1 MRLPYLHLAADFLF
15 LSSVPSLVRAAT
27 TETVP
32 LEPLWV
38 QPSGEWYGID
48 GTWSNFMFAVGSPAQ
63 IVYLTPAT
71 ALSETWVVGA
81 GGCTSGPGNQPCV
94 DARGG
99 VFDHHVS
106 ETWHTLGAGAYELG
120 MNHIGVQRNGDYGL
134 DTVAFVDTMASSA
147 TSIDNVLIAAVNA
160 TEYYQ
165 GYIGLGVTQ
174 GSIDHNATYPLI
186 TQLAEVDG
194 MIPSHSYGYT
204 AGAYYRD
211 TTTNGTHASLTLGG
225 YDTLRF
231 VPHDTTFRLYIAN
244 SNADP
249 NDRAPTVRLR
259 GLSAQVPSLDKAPGN
274 WTSPS
279 QTFVAMNDSI
289 TAMIDSSTPFLWLPT
304 EICERIA
311 SALDLVW
318 REDLGVYVFA
328 NGGDQYLKYKHMKT
342 TEELSFTFTVSS
354 YDNSDDFGYPLNMP
368 GVVNIT
374 LPPAAFAQVLRYP
387 WKNVIKFNE
396 SSIPYFPLTRS
407 TKETNN
413 NLYIIG
419 RVFMQEAYII
429 TKYDKASFSIHQ
441 ALFPDNSATNHSLQV
456 IERPP
461 NSPYPEGPP
470 MKKSHKKPLGVG
482 QTVAIVVSAFA
493 AGSVI
498 GLICFFCCRRKS
510 KAKKD
515 HVRKQLD
522 HGGEEVTPVHD
533 QEPTQSPVSRMLSMF
548 VGRRRSRRQS
558 AATQETEKTISGPVE
573 VGADAQHQ
581 VFELPVP
588 PEPVE
593 LDNNDI
599 GNNDDANL
607 GLEGSRQHMSEYEA
621 ARRKLERQLQ
631 GPVPTYTPT
640 TAEHNVA
647 GYPNEKSAHQ
657 HEVIPVVHY
666 RPSEE
671 PSPGSSPTYANTD
684 SLPNSLPSPLSPT
697 NADWAAGRVFDLPS
711 PMTVA
716 SPIRLQHFPTT
727 AHSPIS
733 LQHSPTHSP
742 HPYLPSPVSPSSDSN
757 GNGNGNGGAG
767 SGPPTS
773 PTAGGQQQL
782 PLLPPSSPAPIQR
795 TPIDPMHTQ
804 IVCLGPMPE
813 NVRLPV
819 PSSVVPPPHHHP
831 SHHHRP
837 TVPRIIT
844 PDGRLHPAA
853 EQQATGYVDASEVN
867 VADLEGPPQT
877 RRSDSVTRGS
887 NETLGSN
894 FTIMEEAERS
904 RFRHHVQL
912 AAQGLRSSAVAQH
925 QHVRQASSPVAVSPT
940 SPISPTSPTSLRQQ
954 PQPQRRRGQREGQP
968 ENETNSP
975 REEDFPRSP
984 RSMERI
990 EAGSELVHVPQVA
1003 AQRYSWEAETR

>member
-1 MRLPYLHLAADFLF
+1 MRLPYLTFAVFHVGFL
-15 LSSVPSLVRAAT
+15 LLPSAPSLVRAT
-27 TETVP
+27 TTAP
-32 LEPLWV
+32 TTPEPLWV
-38 QPSGEWYGID
+38 QPSGEWFGID
-48 GTWSNFMFAVGSPAQ
+48 GSWSNFMFAVGSPAQ

-81 GGCTSGPGNQPCV
+81 GGCASGPGNQPCV

-99 VFDHHVS
+99 VFDYHIS

-120 MNHIGVQRNGDYGL
+120 MNHIGVRRNGDYGL
-134 DTVAFVDTMASSA
+134 DTVAFVDTKASSA
-147 TSIDNVLIAAVNA
+147 TSIDGVLIAAVNA

-174 GSIDHNATYPLI
+174 GNINHNVTNPLI

-231 VPHDTTFRLYIAN
+231 VPHDTTFRLYIGN
-244 SNADP
+244 SAADP

-259 GLSAQVPSLDKAPGN
+259 GLTAQVPSLDKAPAN
-274 WTSPS
+274 WTSTS

-289 TAMIDSSTPFLWLPT
+289 TALIDSSTPFLWLPT
-304 EICERIA
+304 DICERIA

-318 REDLGVYVFA
+318 REDLGVYVFSK
-328 NGGDQYLKYKHMKT
+328 GGDQYLKYKHMKS
-342 TEELSFTFTVSS
+342 TEELSFTFSVSS

-374 LPPAAFAQVLRYP
+374 IPPAAFAQVLRYP
-387 WKNVIKFNE
+387 WKNIIKFNE

-413 NLYIIG
+413 NQYIIG

-441 ALFPDNSATNHSLQV
+441 ALFPDNSATNHSLQA

-470 MKKSHKKPLGVG
+470 VKKSSKKPLGVG
-482 QTVAIVVSAFA
+482 QTVAIVISAFA

-498 GLICFFCCRRKS
+498 GLISFLCCRRKS
-510 KAKKD
+510 KAKKNQA
-515 HVRKQLD
+515 RKHLD
-522 HGGEEVTPVHD
+522 QNTEKVVPVHD
-533 QEPTQSPVSRMLSMF
+533 EPAQSPVSRMLSMF
-548 VGRRRSRRQS
+548 ARRRRSRRQS
-558 AATQETEKTISGPVE
+558 TSQGTEATMAEPVE

-581 VFELPVP
+581 IFELPVP
-588 PEPVE
+588 PEPIE
-593 LDNNDI
+593 LDNNDF
-599 GNNDDANL
+599 GNDDANL
-607 GLEGSRQHMSEYEA
+607 GLDGSREMSEYEA

-631 GPVPTYTPT
+631 GPVPTYTAT
-640 TAEHNVA
+640 TGHNERAA
-647 GYPNEKSAHQ
+647 GYPNEKPAQ
-657 HEVIPVVHY
+657 DVMPVHY

-684 SLPNSLPSPLSPT
+684 SLPNSLPSPLSP
-697 NADWAAGRVFDLPS
+697 NADWVAGRVFDLPS

-716 SPIRLQHFPTT
+716 SPIRLHHFPTT
-727 AHSPIS
+727 TGFADPASGHSPVS
-733 LQHSPTHSP
+733 LQSPHSP
-742 HPYLPSPVSPSSDSN
+742 HTYLPSPVTPSTESH
-757 GNGNGNGGAG
+757 GG
-767 SGPPTS
+767 SGAPTS
-773 PTAGGQQQL
+773 PTGGPVPL
-782 PLLPPSSPAPIQR
+782 PGSAAIQR
-795 TPIDPMHTQ
+795 TPIDPLNTH
-804 IVCLGPMPE
+804 IVCLGPMPT
-813 NVRLPV
+813 NIQLPV
-819 PSSVVPPPHHHP
+819 P
-831 SHHHRP
+831 HHRHSHP
-837 TVPRIIT
+837 NHRPAVPRIIT
-844 PDGRLHPAA
+844 PDSRQHIA
-853 EQQATGYVDASEVN
+853 EQPEEQFDA
-867 VADLEGPPQT
+867 DGGPL

-894 FTIMEEAERS
+894 FTVEEES
-904 RFRHHVQL
+904 RITQVRL
-912 AAQGLRSSAVAQH
+912 AAQRSAAAQ
-925 QHVRQASSPVAVSPT
+925 QMQQA
-940 SPISPTSPTSLRQQ
+940 SPISPTSPTSHQQ
-954 PQPQRRRGQREGQP
+954 QSQQQGRRRERRGQRGQR
-968 ENETNSP
+968 EEDNASSP
-975 REEDFPRSP
+975 RDEDFPRSP

>member
-1 MRLPYLHLAADFLF
+1 MRLPYLYLAADFLL
-15 LSSVPSLVRAAT
+15 LSSVPSLVCAAT
-27 TETVP
+27 TEPTA
-32 LEPLWV
+32 LEPVWV

-99 VFDHHVS
+99 VFDYHIS

-160 TEYYQ
+160 TDYYQ

-174 GSIDHNATYPLI
+174 GSINHNVTNPLI

-274 WTSPS
+274 WTSTS

-289 TAMIDSSTPFLWLPT
+289 TAMIDSSTPFLWFPT

-407 TKETNN
+407 IKETNN

-441 ALFPDNSATNHSLQV
+441 ALFPDNSATNHSLQA

-470 MKKSHKKPLGVG
+470 IKKSHKKQLDVG

-510 KAKKD
+510 KAKKNQA
-515 HVRKQLD
+515 RKQLD
-522 HGGEEVTPVHD
+522 HGTEEVSPVD
-533 QEPTQSPVSRMLSMF
+533 DEEPTQSPVSRMLSMF
-548 VGRRRSRRQS
+548 VGRRRSRRRS
-558 AATQETEKTISGPVE
+558 ATTQETEKTISEPVE

-588 PEPVE
+588 PEPIE

-599 GNNDDANL
+599 GNDGVNM
-607 GLEGSRQHMSEYEA
+607 GLDGSRQHTSEYEA

-640 TAEHNVA
+640 TTEHNTA
-647 GYPNEKSAHQ
+647 GYPNEKSALQ
-657 HEVIPVVHY
+657 DVTPVVHHY

-711 PMTVA
+711 PMTVT
-716 SPIRLQHFPTT
+716 SPVRLHYHFPTT
-727 AHSPIS
+727 TGGFADPAHSPVL
-733 LQHSPTHSP
+733 LQHSPTHPP
-742 HPYLPSPVSPSSDSN
+742 HKYLPSPVSPSSDSN
-757 GNGNGNGGAG
+757 GNGNGGPESG
-767 SGPPTS
+767 SPTS
-773 PTAGGQQQL
+773 PTARGGPV
-782 PLLPPSSPAPIQR
+782 PLLPPGSAAPIQR

-813 NVRLPV
+813 NVRLPTV
-819 PSSVVPPPHHHP
+819 PHPHHHP
-831 SHHHRP
+831 PQNHRP

-844 PDGRLHPAA
+844 PDGRLYHPAAA
-853 EQQATGYVDASEVN
+853 EQQHAATAAGYVDASD
-867 VADLEGPPQT
+867 VADLEGPL
-877 RRSDSVTRGS
+877 RRSDSITRGS

-894 FTIMEEAERS
+894 FTIMEEES
-904 RFRHHVQL
+904 RFRQHVQL
-912 AAQGLRSSAVAQH
+912 AAQRSAVAQH
-925 QHVRQASSPVAVSPT
+925 QHVQQQATSPTSPVSPTSPT
-940 SPISPTSPTSLRQQ
+940 SPISHH
-954 PQPQRRRGQREGQP
+954 QPQRRRGREGDDTTSNP
-968 ENETNSP
+968 RSP

>member
-1 MRLPYLHLAADFLF
+1 M
-15 LSSVPSLVRAAT
+15 
-27 TETVP
+27 
-32 LEPLWV
+32 
-38 QPSGEWYGID
+38 
-48 GTWSNFMFAVGSPAQ
+48 
-63 IVYLTPAT
+63 
-71 ALSETWVVGA
+71 
-81 GGCTSGPGNQPCV
+81 
-94 DARGG
+94 
-99 VFDHHVS
+99 
-106 ETWHTLGAGAYELG
+106 
-120 MNHIGVQRNGDYGL
+120 
-134 DTVAFVDTMASSA
+134 
-147 TSIDNVLIAAVNA
+147 
-160 TEYYQ
+160 
-165 GYIGLGVTQ
+165 
-174 GSIDHNATYPLI
+174 
-186 TQLAEVDG
+186 
-194 MIPSHSYGYT
+194 
-204 AGAYYRD
+204 
-211 TTTNGTHASLTLGG
+211 TLGG

-274 WTSPS
+274 WTSTS

-289 TAMIDSSTPFLWLPT
+289 TAMIDSTTPFLWLPT

-328 NGGDQYLKYKHMKT
+328 NGGDQYLEYKHMKT

-441 ALFPDNSATNHSLQV
+441 ALFPDNSATNHSLQA

-470 MKKSHKKPLGVG
+470 IKKSHKKPLGVG

-515 HVRKQLD
+515 QARKQLD
-522 HGGEEVTPVHD
+522 HGGEEVAPVHD
-533 QEPTQSPVSRMLSMF
+533 EEPTQSPVSRMLSKF
-548 VGRRRSRRQS
+548 VGRRRSRRRS

-588 PEPVE
+588 PEPME

-599 GNNDDANL
+599 GNNDDTNL
-607 GLEGSRQHMSEYEA
+607 GLDGSRQHMSEYEA

-631 GPVPTYTPT
+631 GPVPTYTPS

-647 GYPNEKSAHQ
+647 GYPNEKSALQ
-657 HEVIPVVHY
+657 DVTPVVHY

-716 SPIRLQHFPTT
+716 SPIRLQHFPTAT
-727 AHSPIS
+727 HSPIS

-742 HPYLPSPVSPSSDSN
+742 YPYLPSPVSPSSDSN
-757 GNGNGNGGAG
+757 GNGNGN
-767 SGPPTS
+767 SGPRSGSPTS
-773 PTAGGQQQL
+773 PTSGGL
-782 PLLPPSSPAPIQR
+782 GPVPLLHPGNPAPIQR

-813 NVRLPV
+813 NVRFPV
-819 PSSVVPPPHHHP
+819 PSPFPPQHPSHPHHHQ
-831 SHHHRP
+831 RP

-853 EQQATGYVDASEVN
+853 EQQATGYVDAFDVV
-867 VADLEGPPQT
+867 VADLEGPSQI

-887 NETLGSN
+887 NDTLGSN
-894 FTIMEEAERS
+894 FTIMEEERS
-904 RFRHHVQL
+904 RFRQHVQL
-912 AAQGLRSSAVAQH
+912 AAQRSTVAQH
-925 QHVRQASSPVAVSPT
+925 QHQHVQQQQQAASPTSPTSPT
-940 SPISPTSPTSLRQQ
+940 SPISHQE
-954 PQPQRRRGQREGQP
+954 PQRRGRRDE
-968 ENETNSP
+968 ENATSSP

>member
-1 MRLPYLHLAADFLF
+1 MRLPYLSFAVCPAGFLL
-15 LSSVPSLVRAAT
+15 LSSVPSLVRAGTTAT
-27 TETVP
+27 TSP
-32 LEPLWV
+32 EPVWV

-71 ALSETWVVGA
+71 ALSETWVIGA
-81 GGCTSGPGNQPCV
+81 GGCASGPGNQPCV

-99 VFDHHVS
+99 VFDHHIS
-106 ETWHTLGAGAYELG
+106 ETWQTLGAGAYELG

-147 TSIDNVLIAAVNA
+147 TSIDGVLIAAVNA

-174 GSIDHNATYPLI
+174 GSIGSNVTNPLI

-211 TTTNGTHASLTLGG
+211 TT
-225 YDTLRF
+225 R
-231 VPHDTTFRLYIAN
+231 N
-244 SNADP
+244 SIADP

-259 GLSAQVPSLDKAPGN
+259 GLTAQVPSLDKAPGN
-274 WTSPS
+274 WTSTS

-328 NGGDQYLKYKHMKT
+328 DGGSQYLKYKHMKS

-354 YDNSDDFGYPLNMP
+354 YDNSDNFGYPLNMP

-374 LPPAAFAQVLRYP
+374 IPPAAFAQVLRYP

-407 TKETNN
+407 TNETNN
-413 NLYIIG
+413 NQYIIG

-429 TKYDKASFSIHQ
+429 TKYDKATFSIHQ
-441 ALFPDNSATNHSLQV
+441 ALFPDNSATNHSLQA

-470 MKKSHKKPLGVG
+470 VKSTKKPLGVG

-498 GLICFFCCRRKS
+498 GLISFLCCRRKS
-510 KAKKD
+510 KAKKNQA
-515 HVRKQLD
+515 RKQLD
-522 HGGEEVTPVHD
+522 NGTEEVAPVHD
-533 QEPTQSPVSRMLSMF
+533 EPAQSPVGRMLSMF
-548 VGRRRSRRQS
+548 VGRRRLRKQS
-558 AATQETEKTISGPVE
+558 TSQETEVTMSEPVE
-573 VGADAQHQ
+573 VGADAHHQ

-588 PEPVE
+588 PEPIE

-599 GNNDDANL
+599 GNDDANL
-607 GLEGSRQHMSEYEA
+607 GLDGSRDMSEYEA

-640 TAEHNVA
+640 TEHNERA
-647 GYPNEKSAHQ
+647 AEYPNEKSAQ
-657 HEVIPVVHY
+657 DVAPVY
-666 RPSEE
+666 DYPSEE

-684 SLPNSLPSPLSPT
+684 SLPNSLPSPLSP
-697 NADWAAGRVFDLPS
+697 NADWAA
-711 PMTVA
+711 
-716 SPIRLQHFPTT
+716 
-727 AHSPIS
+727 
-733 LQHSPTHSP
+733 
-742 HPYLPSPVSPSSDSN
+742 VSPSSDSN
-757 GNGNGNGGAG
+757 GG
-767 SGPPTS
+767 SGSPTS
-773 PTAGGQQQL
+773 PTGGPVPL
-782 PLLPPSSPAPIQR
+782 PGSAAIQR
-795 TPIDPMHTQ
+795 TPIDPNHTQ
-804 IVCLGPMPE
+804 IVCLGPMPA
-813 NVRLPV
+813 NVRLPE
-819 PSSVVPPPHHHP
+819 SHHP
-831 SHHHRP
+831 HPHHRP
-837 TVPRIIT
+837 TVPRIVT
-844 PDGRLHPAA
+844 PDGRLHLA
-853 EQQATGYVDASEVN
+853 EQYDQLAGNVDADV
-867 VADLEGPPQT
+867 DGPL

-894 FTIMEEAERS
+894 FTMEEES
-904 RFRHHVQL
+904 RLRQVQL
-912 AAQGLRSSAVAQH
+912 AAQRSAAAQ
-925 QHVRQASSPVAVSPT
+925 QQTS
-940 SPISPTSPTSLRQQ
+940 SPISPTSCQQ
-954 PQPQRRRGQREGQP
+954 HQQQQQQQQPQRRGREA
-968 ENETNSP
+968 NDTTSP
-975 REEDFPRSP
+975 TDDDFPRSP